1 MQRGTSILAENY
13 IWEERREVSM
23 DLTKEE
29 LREKML
35 TKRANLT
42 PIEREEKSRV
52 IKEKLFNQS
61 EFKRAKTIMFY
72 VAFRKEV
79 ETEQMIKES
88 LAAKKEVVVPITDQE
103 KKQLYL
109 SQLKDYDRELE
120 AGTYG
125 IKKPA
130 ADYYRPIKQDK
141 LDLVVVPGVAFD
153 TQGNRLGYG
162 GGYYDRLLAGLTS
175 VSRVGVSF
183 EQQVAANIAAAEH
196 DQPVNKIITE
206 ERIINCPEIN

>member
-206 ERIINCPEIN
+206 ERIIRCAEIN

>member
-1 MQRGTSILAENY
+1 
-13 IWEERREVSM
+13 M

-42 PIEREEKSRV
+42 SIEREEKSRV

-120 AGTYG
+120 SGTYG
-125 IKKPA
+125 IKEPA
-130 ADYYRPIKQDK
+130 ADYYRPIKRNK

-183 EQQVAANIAAAEH
+183 
-196 DQPVNKIITE
+196 
-206 ERIINCPEIN
+206 

>member
-1 MQRGTSILAENY
+1 MG
-13 IWEERREVSM
+13 
-23 DLTKEE
+23 LTKEQ

-35 TKRANLT
+35 AKRANLT
-42 PIEREEKSRV
+42 RIEREEKSRA

-88 LAAKKEVVVPITDQE
+88 LAAKKEVVVPITDKE

-109 SQLKDYDRELE
+109 SQLKDYDRELKS
-120 AGTYG
+120 GTYG
-125 IKKPA
+125 IKEPA
-130 ADYYRPIKQDK
+130 ADYYRPINLDK

-153 TQGNRLGYG
+153 IQGNRLGYG
-162 GGYYDRLLAGLTS
+162 GGYYDRFLAELTS
-175 VSRVGVSF
+175 TLRLGVNF
-183 EQQVAANIAAAEH
+183 EQQIVTNVVSADH
-196 DQPVNKIITE
+196 DQPVDKIITE
-206 ERIINCPEIN
+206 EGVIKCAGD

>member
-1 MQRGTSILAENY
+1 
-13 IWEERREVSM
+13 M

-120 AGTYG
+120 SGTYG
-125 IKKPA
+125 IKEPA
-130 ADYYRPIKQDK
+130 ADYYRPIKRNK